1 MLGSTAAMATN
12 AWQSGRVRRT
22 ATIAVALL
30 AALSVAVPASAAG
43 THGPKRQVVRGSW
56 VSPTC
61 VFTDYD
67 PVTGAFRCTSS
78 TTWTGT
84 WTGVTHVEGE
94 GTFDVLTGSGS
105 GTIKETFVGRAAD
118 GTTGTLQ
125 FTERWV
131 ADGPSL
137 TIHIDARIVAGTGD
151 WTGTSGQVAFDGTM
165 ASGSGFG
172 GFVGSWTRPGR

>member
-1 MLGSTAAMATN
+1 MATN
-12 AWQSGRVRRT
+12 ASRSNQVRRA
-22 ATIAVALL
+22 ATIAAALL
-30 AALSVAVPASAAG
+30 TALSLAVPASAGG
-43 THGPKRQVVRGSW
+43 TYDANRQVVRGGW

-61 VFTDYD
+61 VFTDYN

-84 WTGVTHVEGE
+84 WTGATVVEGE
-94 GTFDVLTGSGS
+94 GTFDVMTGSGS
-105 GTIKETFVGRAAD
+105 GTIEETFVGRAAD

-125 FTERWV
+125 FTEAWV

-137 TIHIDARIVAGTGD
+137 TIHIDGRIVAGTGD
-151 WTGTSGQVAFDGTM
+151 WIGATGRVSFDGTM

-172 GFVGSWTRPGR
+172 GYVGSWTRPKH